1 MAEPRRDLGA
11 SKPLG
16 SPSRAPRLSRTVLP
30 PVREAGEAAPTT
42 VLEHLVRRFPRVG
55 KERWRR
61 RFEQGLVLGPAG
73 PLPLDAPYVPHL
85 KVGYFR
91 ELDHEAEI
99 PFEERIVFRDA
110 HLLAVD
116 KPPFLPVVPG
126 GRFVRECL
134 LYRLEARLG
143 DRALAPIHRLDRL
156 TAGLVLFARRPEERA
171 AYGRV
176 FAHRSVERIYEAWAR
191 LPRLVRPRPGRAW
204 TVEQRIVPGEPFF
217 RMATEPVVSGAPANA
232 LTRVE
237 LLEAGDYLG
246 RFRLLPDTGKKH
258 QLRLAM
264 AELGFPIVGDPFY
277 PVLQPEAADDFDN
290 PLRLLARELR
300 FQDPIT
306 GQPRAFRS
314 SMSLPGEGRIGLGP
328 PAG

>member
-1 MAEPRRDLGA
+1 ED
-11 SKPLG
+11 
-16 SPSRAPRLSRTVLP
+16 
-30 PVREAGEAAPTT
+30 
-42 VLEHLVRRFPRVG
+42 
-55 KERWRR
+55 RWRR

-73 PLPLDAPYVPHL
+73 PLPLDAPYAPHL
-85 KVGYFR
+85 EVGYFR

-143 DRALAPIHRLDRL
+143 DRTLAPVHRLDRL

-176 FAHRSVERIYEAWAR
+176 FAHRSVEKTYEAWAH
-191 LPRLVRPRPGRAW
+191 LPPIARSRPGRAW

-217 RMATEPVVSGAPANA
+217 RMGTEPVVSGAPANA
-232 LTRVE
+232 RTRVE
-237 LLEAGDYLG
+237 LLEIRDGLG
-246 RFRLLPDTGKKH
+246 RFRLHPETGKKH

-277 PVLQPEAADDFDN
+277 PELLPETADDFSN

-306 GQPRAFRS
+306 GRPRAFRS
-314 SMSLPGEGRIGLGP
+314 SFPLPGKKGIRLGP